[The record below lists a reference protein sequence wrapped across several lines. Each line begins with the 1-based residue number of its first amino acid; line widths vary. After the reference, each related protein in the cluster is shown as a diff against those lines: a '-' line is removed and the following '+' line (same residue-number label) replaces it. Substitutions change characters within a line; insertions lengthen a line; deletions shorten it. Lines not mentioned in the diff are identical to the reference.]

1 MATTLERR
9 AAYSQ
14 RNAARYH
21 NKKEQGITPTPA
33 APKSAPVPQPV
44 RAVTNDYDPGLL
56 KPVRFVAPPAGMPAA
71 ERARLESERACL
83 FRELDT
89 VQRGI
94 DHITA
99 QLAA

>member
-9 AAYSQ
+9 AAQSQ

-21 NKKEQGITPTPA
+21 EQRAQGGPLHPTRQA
-33 APKSAPVPQPV
+33 AVEQAV
-44 RAVTNDYDPGLL
+44 RAVSNEFDPNLT
-56 KPVRFVAPPAGMPAA
+56 KPVRFVAPPAGLHPE
-71 ERARLESERACL
+71 ERARLESERGCL
-83 FRELDT
+83 YRELDT